1 VEEKKTI
8 IRPDS
13 AAMPAIS
20 VPAQRGVIRL
30 ISVTLLCDVDH
41 ADCGLAIGQ

>member
-1 VEEKKTI
+1 LRGGEENHHPPGFS
-8 IRPDS
+8 RY
-13 AAMPAIS
+13 AG